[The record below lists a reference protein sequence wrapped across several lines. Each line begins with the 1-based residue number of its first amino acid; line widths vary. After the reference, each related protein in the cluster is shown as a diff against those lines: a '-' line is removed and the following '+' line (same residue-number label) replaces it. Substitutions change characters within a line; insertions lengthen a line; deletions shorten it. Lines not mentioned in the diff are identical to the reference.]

1 MRTREDGRDAYV
13 MNTCVG
19 DLNCV
24 YARRPSACSA
34 CLAFSSPMA
43 CRFTCLRR
51 ASTSVS
57 VALFFMS
64 CVA

>member
-19 DLNCV
+19 DLNC

-43 CRFTCLRR
+43 CRLTSLRR

>member
-1 MRTREDGRDAYV
+1 MRTREDGRDA
-13 MNTCVG
+13 MDNELRVG
-19 DLNCV
+19 DLNC